1 MRRKKA
7 LKRGR
12 VVPILLA
19 GSVGYLLGSAHI
31 TALRGTDVSAAEAV
45 AQRFPQDWKNDWKN
59 ASLAT
64 ATAIRSAALKLH
76 TPKSMNVASAG
87 VITADTQLA
96 LLSPEP
102 MAPRLQSVSDTAPQ
116 ADQNIPATLQITS
129 AEQLDAAS
137 DASVALQA
145 APPRAQAPSPKP
157 AAVASQPAPTPR
169 VAAVAP
175 HPHINDRPGYIL
187 NDTQIASIKER
198 LHLTPDQ
205 EQMWPAVEGALR
217 NMAYARA
224 QQAQGLRGSYGRGA
238 PASDTQTAAVDPN
251 AVQGLKSA
259 AVPLIMSFNSEQ
271 KEEVRNLAH
280 VMGLDQLASQF

>member
-31 TALRGTDVSAAEAV
+31 TAFRGTDVSAAEAV

-64 ATAIRSAALKLH
+64 ATAIRSAALKLQ
-76 TPKSMNVASAG
+76 TPRSTNVASAG
-87 VITADTQLA
+87 AMTTDTQLA

-102 MAPRLQSVSDTAPQ
+102 MAPRPQSAADTAPQ
-116 ADQNIPATLQITS
+116 ADQNIPATLQTAS

-137 DASVALQA
+137 YASVAPQA

-157 AAVASQPAPTPR
+157 AAVASQPASPPR

-224 QQAQGLRGSYGRGA
+224 QQAQGLHGPHGRSA